1 MVSTRPNETGP
12 ELRVDLWIDDN
23 DELFPKL
30 VQKQEEIETEY
41 GSPLRF
47 HSAPGATSRRV
58 FDFIKTDVTDQSR
71 WPEYYDWLTERVI
84 RMREV
89 MVKRL

>member
-1 MVSTRPNETGP
+1 VATRPDETGP
-12 ELRVDLWIDDN
+12 ELRVDFYIYDN
-23 DELFPKL
+23 DELFQRL
-30 VQKQEEIETEY
+30 LKQQAEIELEY
-41 GSPLRF
+41 GAPLRF
-47 HSAPGATSRRV
+47 YSAPGVASRRV